1 MAKAKSKVKSISK
14 KKIVVK
20 AKPKAKKV
28 IVKAKAK
35 KSIVKAK
42 AKPPVKS
49 KKVLAPVKS
58 KTKPAAFKMATLKPS
73 PKARLVDVS
82 DFVTP
87 LDDRII
93 VQASEGEKIT
103 AGGLIIPDT
112 VSTIS
117 GNKKGVVLAVGR
129 GHVDKKGRV
138 RPMDVKAGDNI
149 VFPDFTGSKIIYQG
163 QDLII
168 LRETDVMGVLD

>member
-1 MAKAKSKVKSISK
+1 MAKAKVKAK
-14 KKIVVK
+14 AKKIVVK
-20 AKPKAKKV
+20 AKSKPKSKPKSQ
-28 IVKAKAK
+28 AKAK
-35 KSIVKAK
+35 VVAKAK
-42 AKPPVKS
+42 AKPAAKS
-49 KKVLAPVKS
+49 KKVSAPIKS
-58 KTKPAAFKMATLKPS
+58 KAKPAVFKMATVKPS
-73 PKARLVDVS
+73 PKAALVDVS

-112 VSTIS
+112 VSTVS
-117 GNKKGVVLAVGR
+117 GNRKGVVLAVGR
-129 GHVDKKGRV
+129 GHIDKKGRV
-138 RPMDVKAGDNI
+138 RPMDVKTGDKI
-149 VFPDFTGSKIIYQG
+149 VFPDFTGSKIVYQG